1 MKRKGNL
8 GGIFAMALILVLTL
22 VLSVGSVSAA
32 EPTIV
37 DSGNCGANVT
47 YELDS
52 NGLLTISGT
61 GEMAYYEMQY
71 DSASDEYITTAP
83 WGNQAKMVVIG
94 DGVTGIG
101 AAAFYG
107 CSDLTSV
114 TMGSSVTS
122 IGDSAFSGCTGLTGI
137 VLPGSVTGI
146 GEYAFSNCESLT
158 AIEIPEGVTTLGNS
172 AFFGCD
178 NLKEIRYNARA
189 AADLTGLSGAFRSA
203 GASVGGVKVIF
214 GESVE
219 KIPGNIFS
227 NCESLTSVTIG
238 SNVTSI
244 GDNAFLGC
252 KGLVEINYNARAA
265 ECAEDSFDS
274 GDGLK
279 VTFGDSVERIPD
291 YIFQDCLGLTSVTIG
306 SSATTIGHYAFNR
319 CTGLT
324 SIKIP
329 ESMTNIGYMAFSGC
343 TSLADVYYGGTERQW
358 NAITIDDGNDRLLQA
373 NRHCAGKESIVSPV
387 VKATY
392 MGASGKP
399 YLRWNAVANASKYE
413 VYRATTKNGT
423 YTLLGT
429 TTATNYTDNKAGSG
443 YTYYYKVKALAA
455 NGAESDYSAVV
466 AGICHCAKP
475 TVKATYMGASGKPYI
490 KWNTVANASQY
501 KVYRSTSKNGTYT
514 LLGTT
519 TATHYT
525 DNKAGSGYTYY
536 YKVRAISKVKSTA
549 NSVFSVPVAGICHCA
564 KPTVKATYMGASG
577 KPYIKWNAVANASK
591 YEVYRATTKS
601 GTYTLL
607 GTTTA
612 THYTDNKAG
621 SGYTYYYKVR
631 AISKVKSTANSV
643 FSVPVA
649 GICHCAKPTVKITT
663 SAGKPK
669 LTWNAVAGTSKYYI
683 YRSTEANGTFEHLYS
698 TKNLFYTNKSAV
710 AGTTYYYKVKA
721 VSKVK
726 SSANSVFSTV
736 VSIRAR

>member
-8 GGIFAMALILVLTL
+8 CGIFAMALILVLTL

-37 DSGNCGANVT
+37 DSGNCGKDGSNVT
-47 YELDS
+47 WTLDS

-137 VLPGSVTGI
+137 VLPGSVTSI
-146 GEYAFSNCESLT
+146 GEYAFYNCNSLT
-158 AIEIPEGVTTLGNS
+158 VIEIPEGVTTLGNS

-291 YIFQDCLGLTSVTIG
+291 YIFQDCPGLTSVTIG

-399 YLRWNAVANASKYE
+399 YLKWNAVANASKYE

-429 TTATNYTDNKAGSG
+429 TTATHYTDNKAGSG

-490 KWNTVANASQY
+490 KWNAVANASQY
-501 KVYRSTSKNGTYT
+501 KVYRSTSKN
-514 LLGTT
+514 
-519 TATHYT
+519 
-525 DNKAGSGYTYY
+525 
-536 YKVRAISKVKSTA
+536 
-549 NSVFSVPVAGICHCA
+549 
-564 KPTVKATYMGASG
+564 
-577 KPYIKWNAVANASK
+577 
-591 YEVYRATTKS
+591 

-669 LTWNAVAGTSKYYI
+669 LTWNAVAGASKYYI
-683 YRSTEANGTFEHLYS
+683 YRSTEANGTFEYLYS

-736 VSIRAR
+736 VSIRVR